1 MSMKRNQLRVMK
13 ICRCFKWGVIALDP
27 HRMRLCKYGLTRE
40 ALRYKIPTNRY
51 RIRRELGSLYKKL
64 NTEDEIFLV

>member
-13 ICRCFKWGVIALDP
+13 ICRCFKRRVITLDP
-27 HRMRLCKYGLTRE
+27 HRMRLCKYGLTRNE
-40 ALRYKIPTNRY
+40 MRYKIPTNRY
-51 RIRRELGSLYKKL
+51 RIRREMGSLYNKL